1 MSDESPL
8 LGSSMVLTLDGQ
20 KVTGKIV
27 EVHEERLVVRVAIH
41 QPARG
46 YQGVIGRAILPDG
59 EVIKF
64 DLGRQSH
71 YSELLIDV
79 PLPLG
84 DEKPAPA
91 PEQERRKFF
100 RLAIELPVEVVEN
113 IGFSKEYVRTR
124 GTTVNISGGGMLLDF
139 DQPILPGVYKFRVHL
154 PNETLTLAGRVIR
167 KTMAAAS
174 ISPVEFVDIHEVERS
189 KLIRLIFNRMRNLKD
204 PGGEGGE
211 GAEAGEAHEKHHA
224 TKNEEEPRYWRRRE
238 KFYKPGK
245 IRYW

>member
-1 MSDESPL
+1 MSDDSSL

-27 EVHEERLVVRVAIH
+27 EVKEDRLLVRVAIH

-71 YSELLIDV
+71 YSEMLIEV
-79 PLPLG
+79 PLPA
-84 DEKPAPA
+84 DDDKPALA
-91 PEQERRKFF
+91 PDQERRKFF
-100 RLAIELPVEVVEN
+100 RLAIELPFEVVEN
-113 IGFSKEYVRTR
+113 IGFSKEYVKAR
-124 GTTVNISGGGMLLDF
+124 GTTVNLSGGGMLLDF
-139 DQPILPGVYKFRVHL
+139 DQPVLPGVYKFRVHL
-154 PNETLTLAGRVIR
+154 PTETLTLAGRVIR
-167 KTMAAAS
+167 KTMASAS
-174 ISPVEFVDIHEVERS
+174 ITPVEFVDIHEVERS

-204 PGGEGGE
+204 PGGEEGGE
-211 GAEAGEAHEKHHA
+211 GQKPAAG
-224 TKNEEEPRYWRRRE
+224 KNEDEPRYWRRRE